1 MGGEKL
7 VDDATR
13 RREKNFDAALMM
25 AKDHS
30 MFAYA

>member
-7 VDDATR
+7 VDNATR
-13 RREKNFDAALMM
+13 RREKDFDSTLMM